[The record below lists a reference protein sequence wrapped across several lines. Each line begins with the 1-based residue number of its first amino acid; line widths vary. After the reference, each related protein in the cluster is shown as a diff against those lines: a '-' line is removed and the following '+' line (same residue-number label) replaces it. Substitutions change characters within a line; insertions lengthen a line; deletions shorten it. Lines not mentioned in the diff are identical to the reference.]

1 MRSNYTMKVAV
12 YLPDTTPYS
21 MKHCAWNI
29 MAILES
35 KYQVQFSTFKS
46 LRELLVADADIY
58 WDPRCGG
65 GVAPAL
71 AFKKTNKPLVLTVHG
86 MAMFTLPL
94 DTFYF
99 SLSEKIAGQLKR
111 WKERL
116 KWKLMQKYITEVMTV
131 SEYTKSELIQSV
143 NFPKEKITAVWN
155 GIDHEKF
162 KPATAIKNDSPYF
175 LTIIS
180 YQKKKNFE
188 RLLDAYQQLDETT
201 RPRLL
206 AIVKPY
212 EPSEAVRK
220 IKGLEIIN
228 SSIAEE
234 ELITIYQQALALVFV
249 SLHEGFG
256 LPIAEAMACGIP
268 VITSN
273 NTSCKEISGNAAIAV
288 NPFKTQEIS
297 AALHEISVN
306 NNLRNQLIADGIKQ
320 AKKFNW
326 TASSDQFYLLLKK
339 AVQHHEK
346 NK

>member
-1 MRSNYTMKVAV
+1 MKIAV
-12 YLPDTTPYS
+12 YIPDATPYS
-21 MKHCAWNI
+21 MQYCARNI
-29 MAILES
+29 IAILE
-35 KYQVQFSTFKS
+35 KKEAIEFIIFKNIKN
-46 LRELLVADADIY
+46 LPLANVDIY

-99 SLSEKIAGQLKR
+99 TLNQKIRGQIKR

-116 KWKLMQKYITEVMTV
+116 KWTLMQSSIKAVMTV
-131 SEYTKSELIQSV
+131 SEYTKSELMQTV
-143 NFPKEKITAVWN
+143 HFPENKITAIWN
-155 GIDHEKF
+155 GVAQDKF
-162 KPATAIKNDSPYF
+162 KPAEKIQQEKPYF

-188 RLLDAYQQLDETT
+188 RLIEAYQQLDENS
-201 RPRLL
+201 RPRLV

-212 EPSEAVRK
+212 IPTEDILK

-228 SSIAEE
+228 TSIEE
-234 ELITIYQQALALVFV
+234 SQLISIYQQALAMIFV

-256 LPIAEAMACGIP
+256 LPIVEAMACGVP

-273 NTSCKEISGNAAIAV
+273 STSCKEIADDAAYLVVATDIDAITKAMQKIT
-288 NPFKTQEIS
+288 NDED
-297 AALHEISVN
+297 
-306 NNLRNQLIADGIKQ
+306 LRNTLIQKGLERAQL
-320 AKKFNW
+320 FNW
-326 TASSDQFYLLLKK
+326 QNSAEKFYAILKNIY
-339 AVQHHEK
+339 Q
-346 NK
+346 